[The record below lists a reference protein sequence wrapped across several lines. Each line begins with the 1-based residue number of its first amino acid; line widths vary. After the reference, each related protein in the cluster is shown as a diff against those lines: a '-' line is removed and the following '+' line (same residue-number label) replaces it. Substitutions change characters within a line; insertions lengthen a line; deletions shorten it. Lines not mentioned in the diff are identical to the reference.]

1 MKYSE
6 AKIQIGDTFFAR
18 MIRVGDTLALV
29 NKDNKIIFHS
39 APTESMSHRISDIE
53 VKDIERHKKIVSVE
67 YYVVTD
73 ELTTLQ
79 PGDIINVP
87 NVGNILVTSAHHKI
101 TMVKD
106 ILAQYNPG
114 SQVLR
119 LKT

>member
-1 MKYSE
+1 MKYFE
-6 AKIQIGDTFFAR
+6 AKIQEGDTFFAK
-18 MIRVGDTLALV
+18 MIRKDDILVLV
-29 NKDNKIIFHS
+29 NKDNKFIFHS
-39 APTESMSHRISDIE
+39 APITSTTAKIGDIE
-53 VKDIERHKKIVSVE
+53 VKDIERHKQIVSVE

-73 ELTTLQ
+73 ELTTVQ

-87 NVGNILVTSAHHKI
+87 NVGNIIVTAAHHKI

-106 ILAQYNPG
+106 ILAQYDPG